1 MTLTQRFPREA
12 AQNFVESYRPDARI
26 LRVRRLRGGLG
37 AQTHV
42 LTLEAPDGSRER
54 VVLRRHFVRE
64 TLNPERAEREFRILE
79 LVADAG
85 IPSPRALHLDAHGE
99 YFGAPALLLSYLP
112 GRSLYEPRDE
122 VAWTEQLAR
131 VMLSIHAI
139 GSADRDLSW
148 LPGFSRDEI
157 AAELEELK
165 PEAEKAGALARRV
178 HATLVANLDR
188 VAWPE
193 PCLIH
198 EDFWPG
204 NTVWFRQRLIGVI
217 DWINAKVGDPRCDVT
232 QCAIDAMLVLG
243 IDAYDRLRATYQRMA
258 PSSLQDLWYFDL
270 FNGLRALLY
279 YSHWLLAYHDVGLTK
294 VTLDVASHRIQW
306 ILRRA
311 LKEASGVK
319 PASSP

>member
-12 AQNFVESYRPDARI
+12 AQNLVEAYRPDARI

-42 LTLEAPDGSRER
+42 LTLAAPDGSRER
-54 VVLRRHFVRE
+54 VVLRRHLVRE
-64 TLNPERAEREFRILE
+64 SFNPERAEREFRTLK
-79 LVADAG
+79 LVNDAG
-85 IPSPRALHLDAHGE
+85 IPSARALHIDAKGT

-139 GSADRDLSW
+139 SPADRDLNW

-157 AAELEELK
+157 ASELEELK

-178 HATLVANLDR
+178 HAALVANLDR

-217 DWINAKVGDPRCDVT
+217 DWVNAKVGDPRCDIT
-232 QCAIDAMLVLG
+232 QCAIDAMLVHG
-243 IDAYDRLRATYQRMA
+243 PESADRLRDTYQRLAAA
-258 PSSLQDLWYFDL
+258 PLPDMWYFDL
-270 FNGLRALLY
+270 FNGLRSLLY
-279 YSHWLLAYHDVGLTK
+279 YEHWLRGYHDAGLTQ
-294 VTLDVASHRIQW
+294 VTEAIASKRIHQM
-306 ILRRA
+306 LRTA
-311 LKEASGVK
+311 LRESEGR
-319 PASSP
+319 

>member
-1 MTLTQRFPREA
+1 
-12 AQNFVESYRPDARI
+12 VRI

-37 AQTHV
+37 AYTHV
-42 LTLEAPDGSRER
+42 LTLEAPDGSREN

-64 TLNPERAEREFRILE
+64 SFHPERAEREFRTLQ
-79 LVADAG
+79 LVNDAG
-85 IPSPRALHLDAHGE
+85 IPSPKPLHIDVTGE

-122 VAWTEQLAR
+122 GSWTEQLAR

-139 GSADRDLSW
+139 SPAQRDLSW
-148 LPGFSRDEI
+148 LPRFSRDEI
-157 AAELEELK
+157 ARELEELRS
-165 PEAEKAGALARRV
+165 EADKAGALARRV
-178 HATLVANLDR
+178 HAALIANLDS

-204 NTVWFRQRLIGVI
+204 NTVWFRQRLVGVI
-217 DWINAKVGDPRCDVT
+217 DWVNAKVGDPRCDVT

-243 IDAYDRLRATYQRMA
+243 IEAYDRLRATYQTMA
-258 PSSLQDLWYFDL
+258 PAPLQDLWYFDL
-270 FNGLRALLY
+270 FNGLRALIY
-279 YSHWLLAYHDVGLTK
+279 YSHWLLAYRDVGLTK

-311 LKEASGVK
+311 LKEASNAT
-319 PASSP
+319 PASRP